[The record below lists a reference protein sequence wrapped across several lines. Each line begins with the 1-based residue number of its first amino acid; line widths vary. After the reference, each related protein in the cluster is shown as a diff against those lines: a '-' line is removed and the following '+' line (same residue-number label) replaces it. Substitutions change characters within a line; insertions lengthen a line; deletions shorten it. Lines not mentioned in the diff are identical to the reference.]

1 MKLIYHHRTRA
12 EDAQGIHIKALCQAF
27 EELGHEVKMVA
38 LVREAKRA
46 SKPADASQG
55 AHRMFGIAIPA
66 WAYELMALAYNIP
79 AFFALAWTIL
89 RFKPDFIYE
98 RYALS
103 TWAGLAAARVFRKP
117 FILEVN
123 APLSVEMKQHGH
135 LVFVRLAQWIE
146 DWLCRNA
153 TKTIVV
159 STPMRET
166 FEQRGIAAHHFA
178 VMPNGVD
185 RAIFNPAVDGKP
197 VRRALHL
204 EDRFVVGFVGWIR
217 PWHGVDMMLDALA
230 ALAEQL
236 PQLELLIVG
245 DGPALQ
251 GLQQQARQLGI
262 EQRVHFTGPVG
273 SEAVPAYIAAM
284 DVAVQPDVTAYAS
297 PIKLFEYLAMA
308 KAVIAPDKP
317 NITEIVSGGE
327 SALIFPPRDGAI
339 LARHIERLYRE
350 RELVAQLG
358 RAGNAL
364 IDARGYHWQGNARR
378 VIELVREATRGTHHQ
393 RLDYPEP
400 ALPEHELATG
410 ARPSGE

>member
-38 LVREAKRA
+38 LVREATQQPNFAQVK
-46 SKPADASQG
+46 QG
-55 AHRMFGIAIPA
+55 RHRVFGVSIPA
-66 WAYELMALAYNIP
+66 WAYEIMALAYNAP
-79 AFFALAWTIL
+79 AFFVLAWAVL

-103 TWAGLAAARVFRKP
+103 TWAGLAVARVFRVP

-123 APLSVEMKQHGH
+123 APLSLELKQHGD
-135 LVFVRLAQWIE
+135 LVFQKLAQRIE

-166 FEQRGIAAHHFA
+166 FEQRGVAAHHFT

-185 RAIFNPAVDGKP
+185 RAMFNPEISGAQI
-197 VRRALHL
+197 RRELRI
-204 EDRFVVGFVGWIR
+204 EKRFVVGFVGWIR

-230 ALAEQL
+230 ALSEDL
-236 PQLELLIVG
+236 PELELLIVG
-245 DGPALQ
+245 DGPALE
-251 GLQQQARQLGI
+251 GLEQQAHSLNI
-262 EQRVHFTGPVG
+262 DQRVHFTGPVAN
-273 SEAVPAYIAAM
+273 ETVPLYIAAM

-317 NITEIVSGGE
+317 NITEIVTDGQN
-327 SALIFPPRDGAI
+327 ALIFSSRDTAT
-339 LARHIERLYRE
+339 LTRHIERLYRDPD
-350 RELVAQLG
+350 LVKRLG
-358 RAGNAL
+358 RCASEL

-378 VIELVREATRGTHHQ
+378 VIDIVLGRTPATRPTEAVEA
-393 RLDYPEP
+393 RISER
-400 ALPEHELATG
+400 ELAADAHNTG
-410 ARPSGE
+410 K

>member
-27 EELGHEVKMVA
+27 EELGHQVKMVA
-38 LVREAKRA
+38 LVREGKQQPNATEVK
-46 SKPADASQG
+46 QG
-55 AHRMFGIAIPA
+55 AHRMFGVSIPP

-79 AFFALAWTIL
+79 AFFVLAWAVV

-103 TWAGLAAARVFRKP
+103 TWAGLAVARVFRKP

-123 APLSVEMKQHGH
+123 APLSLEMKQHGH
-135 LVFVRLAQWIE
+135 LVFERLAQRIE

-166 FEQRGIAAHHFA
+166 FEQRGVAARHFA

-185 RAIFNPAVDGKP
+185 RAQFNPTVSGAP
-197 VRRALHL
+197 VRRALQI

-230 ALAEQL
+230 ALRDEL
-236 PQLELLIVG
+236 PKLELLIVG

-251 GLQQQARQLGI
+251 ALQQQSRALNVA
-262 EQRVHFTGPVG
+262 ERVHFTGPIARA
-273 SEAVPAYIAAM
+273 AVPAHIAAM

-317 NITEIVSGGE
+317 NITEIVADGQT
-327 SALIFPPRDGAI
+327 ALIFSPRDSATLI
-339 LARHIERLYRE
+339 RHIALLYRD
-350 RELVAQLG
+350 RELMHRLG
-358 RAGNAL
+358 RSANEL

-378 VIELVREATRGTHHQ
+378 VIDIVREQTAGTLPHPSENVESVLPRDLARGT
-393 RLDYPEP
+393 RN
-400 ALPEHELATG
+400 
-410 ARPSGE
+410 SGE